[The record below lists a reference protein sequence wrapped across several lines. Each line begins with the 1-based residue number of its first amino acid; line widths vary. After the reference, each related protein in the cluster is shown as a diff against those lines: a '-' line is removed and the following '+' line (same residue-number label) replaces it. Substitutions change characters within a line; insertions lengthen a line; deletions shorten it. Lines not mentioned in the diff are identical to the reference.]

1 MNSAAR
7 GLESY
12 IQANSAQRVLEA
24 LGGSDEE
31 SRNDLFNDYLNSN
44 SLGRT
49 NDFKNL
55 IMEEDF
61 RPQFLPDPV
70 DDIVEGSYKE
80 DDNFD

>member
-24 LGGSDEE
+24 LDGSDEE

-44 SLGRT
+44 SLGRQSVT

-55 IMEEDF
+55 VMEEAF
-61 RPQFLPDPV
+61 RP
-70 DDIVEGSYKE
+70 
-80 DDNFD
+80 